1 MFVFWFHGSLNG
13 CVFSYR
19 SPGGRC
25 ANKKQFFMIHLKL
38 GNIII
43 FLYVF
48 NISRLD
54 IVVIDEISLLELIV
68 WVLE

>member
-1 MFVFWFHGSLNG
+1 MDLWTVVFLVIGLRVVG
-13 CVFSYR
+13 
-19 SPGGRC
+19 
-25 ANKKQFFMIHLKL
+25 AQTKKQFFMIHLKL